1 MSELDLADFSR
12 DLVADVQATAD
23 AEGTTTPEAFTR
35 RVFEDLEHAGVA
47 SNTFTAYHKMHGHE
61 VHGYG
66 IGESGDSLDLFVT
79 DFQLAPL
86 ATKLTKAQTEASF
99 RRLLAFL
106 QRCRD
111 GLKQHIDESF
121 DVYDMCS
128 AVEKALAEVQRI
140 RLFLLSN
147 RVSTSV
153 EVSASHFDGL
163 PVTHE
168 VWDLAR
174 LHRHATSGAL
184 GEPIVVSFSPPL
196 PCVSA
201 PSSEEDHSVV
211 LAVIPG
217 GLLAELYAEYGTRLL
232 ELNVR
237 SFLQI
242 RGAVNRGIRETLL
255 NTPGRFLAYN
265 NGITATAS
273 QVDFVRNRDGEPT
286 HISGVHGLQ
295 IVNGGQTTASL
306 HYAMSRDKA
315 ELSDVRVQM
324 KLTEVAPERLAEIV
338 PKISE
343 YSNTQNRVTQVDFS
357 SNHDYQVE
365 LQRITRSL
373 WAPATDGSGQ
383 ETHWFYERA
392 RGQYTDEL
400 AKARTPARQRQF
412 KKLNPTKQKFTKADL
427 AKFVHSWNQLPYQVS
442 RGAQKNFVA
451 FMLTVD
457 KTPPRVDVQYC
468 QRVIAMAILFKATD
482 RIAAICGAG
491 SHKSMIT
498 TYTVARLTLETDR
511 RIDLDR
517 IWREQGVSPALD
529 AAVRDLCPRVM
540 RAVTTPLEGNHV
552 GEWAKK
558 AACWDAV
565 SRVDWKAPRT
575 LISELLDHPLD
586 DAALERGTGIE
597 QGAGEEAALISA
609 DEWYAIERWAKETH
623 NLEPWQRQLVQL
635 VGRRIEL
642 EQVISEAQA
651 VQALH
656 ARMEAL
662 RLGFNASPFP
672 LVRDL
677 RATD

>member
-1 MSELDLADFSR
+1 MAELDLAEFSR
-12 DLVADVQATAD
+12 SLVADVQATAD

-35 RVFEDLEHAGVA
+35 RVFEDLEQAGVV

-66 IGESGDSLDLFVT
+66 IGESGESLDLFVT
-79 DFQLAPL
+79 DFQLEPL
-86 ATKLTKAQTEASF
+86 ESKLTKAQTETSF
-99 RRLLAFL
+99 RRLLAFV

-111 GLKQHIDESF
+111 GLQQHIDESF
-121 DVYDMCS
+121 DVYDMCA
-128 AVEKALAEVQRI
+128 AVEKALTEVQRI

-147 RVSTSV
+147 RVGTAT
-153 EVSASHFDGL
+153 ELPASEFDGL

-184 GEPIVVSFSPPL
+184 GEPIMVPFSPPL

-217 GLLAELYAEYGTRLL
+217 EMLAELYAEYGTRLL

-237 SFLQI
+237 SFLQT

-255 NTPGRFLAYN
+255 NAPSRFLAYN

-273 QVDFVRNRDGEPT
+273 QVDFVRGTDGEPT

-306 HYAMSRDKA
+306 HYALSRDKA
-315 ELSDVRVQM
+315 DLSHVRVQM

-357 SNHDYQVE
+357 SNHDYHVDM
-365 LQRITRSL
+365 QRITRSL

-400 AKARTPARQRQF
+400 AKARTPARQAQF

-427 AKFVHSWNQLPYQVS
+427 AKFVHSWNHLPYHVS
-442 RGAQKNFVA
+442 RGAQKNFVE
-451 FMLTVD
+451 FMVNVD
-457 KTPPRVDVQYC
+457 KAPPRVDVQYC
-468 QRVIAMAILFKATD
+468 QRVIAMAVLFKAVD
-482 RIAAICGAG
+482 RIAAIHGAG

-498 TYTVARLTLETDR
+498 TYTVARLSLATDR

-517 IWREQGVSPALD
+517 IWREQGVTPVLE
-529 AAVRDLCPRVM
+529 AAIHDLCPRVM

-558 AACWDAV
+558 ATCWDAV
-565 SRVDWKAPRT
+565 SQVPWTAPRA
-575 LISELLDHPLD
+575 LAAELLDHSLD
-586 DAALERGTGIE
+586 EAALAGGTGAE
-597 QGAGEEAALISA
+597 EGAGEEAALIPA
-609 DEWYAIERWAKETH
+609 DEWYAIERWAKETR
-623 NLEPWQRQLVQL
+623 NLEPWQRQLAQF

-642 EQVISEAQA
+642 EQEVSETQA

-656 ARMEAL
+656 ARAQAL
-662 RLGFNASPFP
+662 RLGFTPHP
-672 LVRDL
+672 
-677 RATD
+677 

>member
-1 MSELDLADFSR
+1 MAELDLAEFSR
-12 DLVADVQATAD
+12 SLVADVQATAD

-35 RVFEDLEHAGVA
+35 RVFEDLEQAGVV
-47 SNTFTAYHKMHGHE
+47 SNTFTAYHKARGHE

-66 IGESGDSLDLFVT
+66 IGESGESLDLFVT
-79 DFQLAPL
+79 DFQLIPL
-86 ATKLTKAQTEASF
+86 ETKLTKAQIETSF
-99 RRLLAFL
+99 RRLLTFVL
-106 QRCRD
+106 RCRD
-111 GLKQHIDESF
+111 GLQQDIDESF

-128 AVEKALAEVQRI
+128 AVEKALTEVQRI

-147 RVSTSV
+147 RVSTST
-153 EVSASHFDGL
+153 EIPASDFDGL

-174 LHRHATSGAL
+174 LHRHATSGSL
-184 GEPIVVSFSPPL
+184 GEPIVVPFVPPL
-196 PCVSA
+196 ACVSA

-217 GLLAELYAEYGTRLL
+217 QMLAELYSDYGTRLL

-237 SFLQI
+237 SFLQT

-255 NTPGRFLAYN
+255 HSPGRFLAYN

-273 QVDFVRNRDGEPT
+273 QVDFVRGPDGEPT

-306 HYAMSRDKA
+306 HYALSRDKA
-315 ELSDVRVQM
+315 DLSHVRVQM
-324 KLTEVAPERLAEIV
+324 KLTEVSPERLGEIV

-357 SNHDYQVE
+357 SNHDYHVE
-365 LQRITRSL
+365 IQRITRSL

-392 RGQYTDEL
+392 RGQYTDEV

-412 KKLNPTKQKFTKADL
+412 KKLNPVRQKFTKSEL
-427 AKFVHSWNQLPYQVS
+427 ANFVHSWNRLPYLVC
-442 RGAQKNFVA
+442 RAAQKNFVE
-451 FMLTVD
+451 FMLHIEEA
-457 KTPPRVDVQYC
+457 PPRVDVQYC
-468 QRVIAMAILFKATD
+468 QRVIAMAVLFKAVD
-482 RIAAICGAG
+482 RIAAIHGAG
-491 SHKSMIT
+491 SHKRAIT
-498 TYTVARLTLETDR
+498 TYTMARLSLETDR

-517 IWREQGVSPALD
+517 IWREQGISAVLE
-529 AAVRDLCPRVM
+529 AAIHDLCPRVM
-540 RAVTTPLEGNHV
+540 RAVTSPLEGNHV

-565 SRVDWKAPRT
+565 SRVSWKVPRA
-575 LISELLDHPLD
+575 LAAELLDHSLD
-586 DAALERGTGIE
+586 EAALAGGTGADE
-597 QGAGEEAALISA
+597 GAGEEAALVPA
-609 DEWYAIERWAKETH
+609 DEWYAIERWAKETR
-623 NLEPWQRQLVQL
+623 NLEPWQRQLAL
-635 VGRRIEL
+635 FVGRRLEL
-642 EQVISEAQA
+642 DQQVPETQA

-656 ARMEAL
+656 ARNEAL
-662 RLGFNASPFP
+662 RLGFNPGQ
-672 LVRDL
+672 
-677 RATD
+677 

>member
-1 MSELDLADFSR
+1 MAELDLTEFVR
-12 DLVADVQATAD
+12 GVVADTQATAD

-35 RVFEDLEHAGVA
+35 RVLEDLEQAGVV

-66 IGESGDSLDLFVT
+66 IGDSGESLDLFIT
-79 DFQLAPL
+79 DFQLEPL
-86 ATKLTKAQTEASF
+86 ETKLTKAQTLTSF
-99 RRLLAFL
+99 RRLLVFV

-111 GLKQHIDESF
+111 GLQQHIDESF
-121 DVYDMCS
+121 DVYDMCE
-128 AVEKALAEVQRI
+128 AVEKALTEVRRI

-147 RVSTSV
+147 RACTASEVPVS
-153 EVSASHFDGL
+153 EFDGL

-184 GEPIVVSFSPPL
+184 GEPIVVPFKPPL

-211 LAVIPG
+211 LAVVPG
-217 GLLAELYAEYGTRLL
+217 QMLAELYAEYGTRLL

-237 SFLQI
+237 SFLQT

-255 NTPGRFLAYN
+255 NAPGRFLAYN

-273 QVDFVRNRDGEPT
+273 QVEFVTGQDGEPS
-286 HISGVHGLQ
+286 HIAAVHGLQ

-306 HYAMSRDKA
+306 HHALNRDKA
-315 ELSDVRVQM
+315 DLSHVRVQM
-324 KLTEVAPERLAEIV
+324 KLTEVAPQRLAEIV

-357 SNHDYQVE
+357 SNHDYHVDI
-365 LQRITRSL
+365 QRITRSL
-373 WAPATDGSGQ
+373 WAPAVGGSGQ

-427 AKFVHSWNQLPYQVS
+427 AKFVHSWNQMPYHVS
-442 RGAQKNFVA
+442 RGAQKNFVE
-451 FMLTVD
+451 FMLNVD
-457 KTPPRVDVQYC
+457 KLPPRVDVQYC
-468 QRVIAMAILFKATD
+468 QRVIAMAILFKAVD
-482 RIAAICGAG
+482 RIAGIHRAG
-491 SHKSMIT
+491 SHKSLVT
-498 TYTVARLTLETDR
+498 TYTVARLSLATDR
-511 RIDLDR
+511 CVDLDR
-517 IWREQGVSPALD
+517 IWREQGISPALE
-529 AAVRDLCPRVM
+529 AALHDLCPRVM
-540 RAVTTPLEGNHV
+540 EAVLKPDERNHV

-558 AACWDAV
+558 AACWDAA
-565 SRVDWKAPRT
+565 SRVPWKTPRD
-575 LISELLDHPLD
+575 LAAELLEHALD
-586 DAALERGTGIE
+586 DAALAG
-597 QGAGEEAALISA
+597 GAGGEEGGSEGVALISV
-609 DEWYAIERWAKETH
+609 DEWYAIERWAKETR
-623 NLEPWQRQLVQL
+623 NLEPWQRQLAQF
-635 VGRRIEL
+635 VGRRLEL
-642 EQVISEAQA
+642 EEEVPATHA

-656 ARMEAL
+656 ARSEAL
-662 RLGFNASPFP
+662 RLGFNPGM
-672 LVRDL
+672 
-677 RATD
+677 